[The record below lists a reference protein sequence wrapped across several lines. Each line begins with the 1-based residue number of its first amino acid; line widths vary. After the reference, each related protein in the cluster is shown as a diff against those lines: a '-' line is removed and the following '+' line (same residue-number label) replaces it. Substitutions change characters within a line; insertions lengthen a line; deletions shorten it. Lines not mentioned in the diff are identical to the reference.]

1 VPKGV
6 IADLRAAAPEGGL
19 DDLKRAVGAAGDAL
33 ASGDTGRACQLLEW
47 AKLLAPRSAAVREAY
62 GVASYAAGDFA
73 TAHAELV
80 TYRRLTQR
88 QDQNHLL
95 ADSARATGK
104 PDKVAEYVEAM
115 EAADVVPDRVAEG
128 LIVLAGTKADRGDLR
143 GALAVLEGRGD
154 LAPERIRGWH
164 PRLWYVAADLCER
177 MGDHEQA
184 RDYFAAV
191 TSVAE
196 GFLDADERLAAL
208 EQ

>member
-1 VPKGV
+1 MAKAV

-19 DDLKRAVGAAGDAL
+19 DDLKRAVGAAGEAL
-33 ASGDTGRACQLLEW
+33 ASGDPVRACQLLAW

-62 GVASYAAGDFA
+62 GIASYAAGDFE

-95 ADSARATGK
+95 ADSARATDK
-104 PDKVAEYVEAM
+104 ADKVAEYVEAM
-115 EAADVVPDRVAEG
+115 QAADVAPDRVAEG
-128 LIVLAGTKADRGDLR
+128 LIVLSGTKADRGDLR

-154 LAPERIRGWH
+154 LSPERVRWWH
-164 PRLWYVAADLCER
+164 PRLWYVAGDLCER
-177 MGDHEQA
+177 MGDREQA
-184 RDYFAAV
+184 RGYFAAV

-196 GFLDADERLAAL
+196 EFLDADERLARL